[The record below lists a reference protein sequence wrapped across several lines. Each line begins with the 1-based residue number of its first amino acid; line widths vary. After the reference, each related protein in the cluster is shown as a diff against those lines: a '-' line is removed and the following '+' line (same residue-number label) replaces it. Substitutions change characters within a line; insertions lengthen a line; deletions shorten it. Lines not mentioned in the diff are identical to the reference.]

1 MSLSAKIGDG
11 LKEAMKAKDQVRLD
25 CLRMLKAS
33 IKNKQ
38 VEKGR
43 ILTDDE
49 IQVIVSSLL
58 RKGKE
63 AAEGFRAGGREDL
76 ALKEEAEARIL
87 YQFLPGQLTPE
98 EVESIIK
105 EIIVDLSASGPKDL
119 GKVMKTAMAKMAGR
133 AEGKEVSEIVRRL
146 LG

>member
-1 MSLSAKIGDG
+1 MSLNAKIDSD

-25 CLRMLKAS
+25 CLRMLKTS
-33 IKNKQ
+33 VKNKQ

-43 ILTDDE
+43 ALTDEE
-49 IQVIVSSLL
+49 IQAVASSLL

-63 AAEGFRAGGREDL
+63 AAESFRAGGREDL

-98 EVESIIK
+98 EVESTIK
-105 EIIVDLSASGPKDL
+105 EIITDLSAAGPRDL
-119 GKVMKTAMAKMAGR
+119 GRVMKTAMARMAGR
-133 AEGKEVSEIVRRL
+133 AEGKEVSEIARRL